1 MTKGPTKPSVQNGD
15 WPLVDKILRISE
27 SIPEEEFTM
36 FPPDFTEN
44 LDHYL
49 YGKPQE
55 DECNGGKRN
64 YGGAYS

>member
-1 MTKGPTKPSVQNGD
+1 MLKEELTNVPPEPTTQNGD

-27 SIPEEEFTM
+27 SIPEEEFAV

-49 YGKPQE
+49 YGSPKKSNSE
-55 DECNGGKRN
+55 
-64 YGGAYS
+64 

>member
-1 MTKGPTKPSVQNGD
+1 MLREELAMDVPKPDVQDGD

-27 SIPEEEFTM
+27 SIPEEEFAV

-49 YGKPQE
+49 YGNPKKSNSE
-55 DECNGGKRN
+55 
-64 YGGAYS
+64 

>member
-1 MTKGPTKPSVQNGD
+1 MLKEDLTKGPTKPSVQNGD

-49 YGKPQE
+49 YGSPKKSKSE
-55 DECNGGKRN
+55 
-64 YGGAYS
+64 